1 MKEGGRSR
9 RGVIVSVRTCFLV
22 PQSLSSAQISSTTVS
37 KYTHSNAILVQT
49 HTYRHI
55 QRHTYKDTHLP
66 ACYTEIRLISLEALV
81 PARAVDILVF
91 IVEKLLAFFAAQIA
105 LHVRGRAS
113 EDT

>member
-1 MKEGGRSR
+1 
-9 RGVIVSVRTCFLV
+9 
-22 PQSLSSAQISSTTVS
+22 
-37 KYTHSNAILVQT
+37 
-49 HTYRHI
+49 
-55 QRHTYKDTHLP
+55 
-66 ACYTEIRLISLEALV
+66 LEALV

>member
-1 MKEGGRSR
+1 MS
-9 RGVIVSVRTCFLV
+9 
-22 PQSLSSAQISSTTVS
+22 
-37 KYTHSNAILVQT
+37 
-49 HTYRHI
+49 
-55 QRHTYKDTHLP
+55 YKDTHLP

>member
-49 HTYRHI
+49 HTY
-55 QRHTYKDTHLP
+55 RHTYKDTHLP